1 MVGFRM
7 NRGGNSAGLA
17 NESDEEREEKNVL
30 CVFDLSSCVNG
41 SVIS

>member
-7 NRGGNSAGLA
+7 NCGGNLVGLV
-17 NESDEEREEKNVL
+17 NELDEEREEKNVF

-41 SVIS
+41 GVIF